1 MDFIFEDEELVVEVV
16 KVIHAGDVPSLKRKL
31 SENPGLATARNVA
44 GDNNDQCNNLGVS
57 RQGLN
62 KINLTKNESSIHKHD
77 THKKGSMASTFLCL
91 RNIGAIFLV

>member
-31 SENPGLATARNVA
+31 AENPGLATARNVA

-62 KINLTKNESSIHKHD
+62 KINLTKNESSIHKLIPTRKD
-77 THKKGSMASTFLCL
+77 QWLQRFC
-91 RNIGAIFLV
+91 V